1 MKDKNLPPD
10 NISGSLEDLTDHA
23 NEIIEFLEN
32 QKDLNKSI
40 EKYQQLLKLN
50 NMIQKEFQKNLKT
63 ISKKTNEK
71 IEKIIKI
78 YGRKT

>member
-10 NISGSLEDLTDHA
+10 NKNSLEDLTEQA

-50 NMIQKEFQKNLKT
+50 NMIKKNF
-63 ISKKTNEK
+63 NK
-71 IEKIIKI
+71 I
-78 YGRKT
+78 